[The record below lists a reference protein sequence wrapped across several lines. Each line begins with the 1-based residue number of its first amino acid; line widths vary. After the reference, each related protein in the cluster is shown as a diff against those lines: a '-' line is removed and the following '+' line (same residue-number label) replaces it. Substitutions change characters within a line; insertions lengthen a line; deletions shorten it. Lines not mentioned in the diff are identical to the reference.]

1 MLFRENTI
9 LGIHNFNIKCTK
21 SRVYDRA
28 NPSFNQVYKI
38 SDKIF
43 PGRRLDHWRTVEN
56 KDLVIQRV
64 DKGNN
69 IIIFNRSD
77 YISKLSKILQDTST
91 FKKVNIEE
99 AKALNQLVRMV
110 KRTKRLL
117 KSSEDQGAFSEK

>member
-1 MLFRENTI
+1 ME
-9 LGIHNFNIKCTK
+9 
-21 SRVYDRA
+21 
-28 NPSFNQVYKI
+28 
-38 SDKIF
+38 
-43 PGRRLDHWRTVEN
+43 
-56 KDLVIQRV
+56 
-64 DKGNN
+64 KGNN

>member
-1 MLFRENTI
+1 M
-9 LGIHNFNIKCTK
+9 
-21 SRVYDRA
+21 
-28 NPSFNQVYKI
+28 
-38 SDKIF
+38 
-43 PGRRLDHWRTVEN
+43 
-56 KDLVIQRV
+56 